1 LPPKF
6 FGGAGGQIL
15 KVSTLAVA
23 ALALVLLMTGVT
35 LGWTLAGQS
44 GWTLAGNGELPEQT
58 RPSRLEAS
66 PPALELSMPE
76 KDVPGGNVSGL
87 PRYPG
92 SVRIHYR
99 REDLDNVVW
108 TEVRYVTSADVDAV
122 RGFYRDVFRTE
133 GWSVGDISF
142 SEARWNFFVIE
153 GEREVYIELEP
164 RGEIVEVDFV
174 LTEPK
179 LDKELKPEQIDE
191 PEKRSA
197 KLNTQEPA
205 PQQQAPAPQ
214 PAPSRP
220 PAQPPPSPV
229 YDHDDDYDESYNDL
243 EGGED

>member
-1 LPPKF
+1 M
-6 FGGAGGQIL
+6 
-15 KVSTLAVA
+15 A

-44 GWTLAGNGELPEQT
+44 GWTLAGNGGLSEQT
-58 RPSRLEAS
+58 RPSRLEG
-66 PPALELSMPE
+66 PPPPPEPSMPE
-76 KDVPGGNVSGL
+76 KDVPGGNISGL

-133 GWSVGDISF
+133 GWSVGDVGF
-142 SEARWNFFVIE
+142 SGGTWNFFVID
-153 GEREVYIELEP
+153 GEREVYVELEP
-164 RGEIVEVDFV
+164 RDEIVEVDFV

-179 LDKELKPEQIDE
+179 PDKELKPEQKDE

-197 KLNTQEPA
+197 KSNTQEPA
-205 PQQQAPAPQ
+205 PQ
-214 PAPSRP
+214 PAPSLP
-220 PAQPPPSPV
+220 SAQPPPSPA
-229 YDHDDDYDESYNDL
+229 YDYDDDYGEGYNDL

>member
-1 LPPKF
+1 
-6 FGGAGGQIL
+6 
-15 KVSTLAVA
+15 VA

-35 LGWTLAGQS
+35 LGWTVAGQS

-58 RPSRLEAS
+58 RPARLEAP
-66 PPALELSMPE
+66 PPAPEPSMPE
-76 KDVPGGNVSGL
+76 KDVPGGNISGL
-87 PRYPG
+87 PRYPD
-92 SVRIHYR
+92 SVRIHYK

-108 TEVRYVTSADVDAV
+108 TEVRYVTSADVDTV

-133 GWSVGDISF
+133 GWSVGDVGF
-142 SEARWNFFVIE
+142 SGGTWNFFVID
-153 GEREVYIELEP
+153 GEREVYVELEP

-179 LDKELKPEQIDE
+179 PDKELKPEQKDE

-197 KLNTQEPA
+197 KSSTQEPA

-220 PAQPPPSPV
+220 PAQTPAPSPA
-229 YDHDDDYDESYNDL
+229 YDYDDDYDEGYNDP